1 MAEELP
7 GIQVETHIF
16 KPDTTEQL
24 SPSVT
29 VLDRDTIERNLATTL
44 GETIKN
50 LPGISSTH
58 FTVGK
63 IGRASV

>member
-1 MAEELP
+1 MRRTTSLKCLLAFSLSINAMAEELQ

-44 GETIKN
+44 G
-50 LPGISSTH
+50 
-58 FTVGK
+58 
-63 IGRASV
+63 